1 MHHDS
6 LKNFSIGV
14 DEALHI
20 LVSVLTISLA
30 FAIVWTGST
39 NFNADFLATTG
50 LILLTVGLGFILH
63 ELAHKF
69 VAIKYGAYA
78 RYQAW
83 TLGLLFSIIMAFAVG
98 FVFAAP
104 GAVYV
109 YGNHITREQNGKIS
123 AAGPLTNLILGLVF
137 LAIGFLIPGLKQIAV
152 LGASVN
158 FFLGAFNMIPIFPMD
173 GQKVYQWNKMIWAA
187 LMLPLVVLAF
197 VQVL

>member
-6 LKNFSIGV
+6 LKNFSISI

-109 YGNHITREQNGKIS
+109 YGNNITREQNGKIS

-173 GQKVYQWNKMIWAA
+173 GQKVYQWNKTIWAA
-187 LMLPLVVLAF
+187 LMIPLVVLAF